1 MDQYCID
8 LGYLLDNPSVVTLE
22 NPGAHSLHW
31 YVLLFVL
38 RACECLLY
46 YL

>member
-8 LGYLLDNPSVVTLE
+8 LGFLLDNPAIVTLE

-31 YVLLFVL
+31 YVLGPF
-38 RACECLLY
+38 LLI
-46 YL
+46 LCV